1 METPAPFLAAADEAL
16 SVPRLGGMARPNGVV
31 IVSERYWAF
40 ARCDG
45 TLSEGRMPSSES
57 RWRRIPLVRGLARL
71 SASLSPLFRK
81 TGVARDRDR
90 AILGGALVLP
100 FGFVFLPETVGLAVG
115 LALTAILL
123 AWLFRGRTLS
133 LHGAEHRAIGAA
145 EERHLCSTWTGEARP
160 SRFSARCGTNFAA
173 LVLPVTFVAERLWP
187 LTAAFYTP
195 VVVTLVSLAF
205 SMELWLVLQA
215 LPRRLARLFLLP
227 GLCLQRLTTREP
239 TLAETRVALR
249 AVDAVLRRELAS

>member
-1 METPAPFLAAADEAL
+1 
-16 SVPRLGGMARPNGVV
+16 MARPNGVV

-45 TLSEGRMPSSES
+45 TLSEGRMPSSDR
-57 RWRRIPLVRGLARL
+57 RWRRLPLVRGLARL
-71 SASLSPLFRK
+71 GAALSPLFRR

-100 FGFVFLPETVGLAVG
+100 FGFVFLPEAAGLGVG

-123 AWLFRGRTLS
+123 VWLFRGRTLS
-133 LHGAEHRAIGAA
+133 LHGAEHRAIAAA
-145 EERHLCSTWTGEARP
+145 EEGRLCSTWTGAVKP

-173 LVLPVTFVAERLWP
+173 LVLPVTFFAERLWP

-195 VVVTLVSLAF
+195 VVVTLVALAF

-215 LPRRLARLFLLP
+215 LPRRLARLFLIP

-239 TLAETRVALR
+239 TLADTRVALR